1 MMRSY
6 NPNAILELL
15 GMVLR
20 GLEGLDT
27 HVAAVCSS
35 AIDHLAT
42 YVFEK
47 SHLDPAKDPY
57 AAKVKQLKDLNQ
69 NIYYKLLDSLFR
81 IVLFT
86 ESGNEWSL
94 SKPILSLMLA
104 DQASFERLK
113 KYYLDTQ
120 AISAEAQAQMAAAF
134 AALTT
139 EIRPNLEQGNRDRFS
154 QHISQFRT
162 TILPLLRR

>member
-1 MMRSY
+1 
-6 NPNAILELL
+6 
-15 GMVLR
+15 MVLR
-20 GLEGLDT
+20 GLEGLDG
-27 HVAAVCSS
+27 HVATVCSA

-47 SHLDPAKDPY
+47 SHHDPAKDPY
-57 AAKVKQLKDLNQ
+57 AAKVKELKALNE

-104 DQASFERLK
+104 DQPSFERLK
-113 KYYLDTQ
+113 KHYLDTQ
-120 AISAEAQAQMAAAF
+120 AINPEARVEMAKAF
-134 AALTT
+134 KELTT

-154 QHISQFRT
+154 QHISHFRT
-162 TILPLLRR
+162 AIFPLLRR